1 MLIFWWSRGPDL
13 NRGPAD
19 LQSTN
24 SPNKGDKLTYTP
36 VREQFIRYLANRLSK
51 STADDYIKYLD
62 KYFGDAVVRSP
73 EELKQLLAK
82 ADNGKPGRWNWLI
95 NAIRVLIRFHLE
107 TGRITQD
114 FAFQLKRVLKERPEG
129 VDVRLPSD
137 EEVRQALSKVEDER
151 MLVVGLLCLFGGIRV
166 KEAIKLVN
174 EFDRS
179 KLHIEDGIAYYELGW
194 RRKSK
199 ISYYVFMP
207 IELAERLR
215 RFRVT
220 YDGVG
225 GYFVK
230 RGLPLKYA
238 RKWFIN
244 KMIESGVQESVVKFM
259 IGHSQ
264 GGDILATHY
273 INLFHQARKAYKENV
288 ERLKQAL
295 DFPTILA
302 SYNQHS
308 MTKNREETKVT
319 STPIPSRTLV
329 AYQCP

>member
-1 MLIFWWSRGPDL
+1 MISEEFASSLL
-13 NRGPAD
+13 
-19 LQSTN
+19 
-24 SPNKGDKLTYTP
+24 KL
-36 VREQFIRYLANRLSK
+36 
-51 STADDYIKYLD
+51 
-62 KYFGDAVVRSP
+62 
-73 EELKQLLAK
+73 
-82 ADNGKPGRWNWLI
+82 
-95 NAIRVLIRFHLE
+95 
-107 TGRITQD
+107 
-114 FAFQLKRVLKERPEG
+114 LKERPDG
-129 VDVRLPSD
+129 IDVRLPSD
-137 EEVRQALSKVEDER
+137 EEVRQALSKVTREDY
-151 MLVVGLLCLFGGIRV
+151 LLVGLVCVFSGIRV

-207 IELAERLR
+207 VELAERLR

-244 KMIESGVQESVVKFM
+244 KMIEAGVQESVVKFM

-264 GGDILATHY
+264 SGDILATHY

-288 ERLKQAL
+288 GRLKQAL
-295 DFPTILA
+295 DFPAILNQ
-302 SYNQHS
+302 YNQHS

-319 STPIPSRTLV
+319 NTPISSRTLV
-329 AYQCP
+329 AYQSP